1 MKCIRFNFNRGW
13 QTDILGDEEPYLF
26 YLTEGTHQIRLS
38 VTLGDI
44 APLIKIIENNVLK
57 LNETYRK

>member
-38 VTLGDI
+38 VTLEI
-44 APLIKIIENNVLK
+44 LHLLLK
-57 LNETYRK
+57 